1 MSVLLPTLRVSC
13 ELSAFRDLNAESSDL
28 YAEIAK
34 RLFLCLSAVQSVV
47 KIFSGRYHR
56 MHRQTPFIFV
66 ELVIIP
72 HPSDASDSVVPIIF
86 RKHSK
91 SVSSYL
97 GATILTV
104 ISVAIIP
111 ASMVPPPSSTGLP
124 EGNAYLRF
132 VAAADR
138 CSISC
143 RSITDN
149 R

>member
-34 RLFLCLSAVQSVV
+34 RLFLCLSAVHSVV

-56 MHRQTPFIFV
+56 MHRQTPFFV